1 LLALLHRRL
10 VERTLRVHVETTGKM
25 LTGWDKKVSQK
36 PTAFILRALLE
47 KPS

>member
-1 LLALLHRRL
+1 LLALLLWRL
-10 VERTLRVHVETTGKM
+10 VERTLRIHVETTGKM